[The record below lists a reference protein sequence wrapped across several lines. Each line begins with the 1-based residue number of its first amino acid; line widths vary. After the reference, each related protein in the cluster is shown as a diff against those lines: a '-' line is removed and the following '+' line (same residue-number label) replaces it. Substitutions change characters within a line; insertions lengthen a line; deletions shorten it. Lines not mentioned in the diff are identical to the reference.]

1 MAAKALITPFAA
13 FNYHPHQAE
22 AVHWMLDREA
32 EDASHTCGGI
42 LADEMGLGKTWMTI
56 GLLLNAP
63 VEATLL
69 LVPPVLQPQWCD
81 ALTDSG
87 ISYSVLGPAS
97 AAAGKSPWRIVPGA
111 RADIHVYLTTY
122 DRAVYQSAELLTQA
136 FDRILCDEGHV
147 LRNGPKTKRYRT
159 LSGIAAPRRWILS
172 ATPVQNKKSDFRNLL
187 LFLGMPVEALRKD
200 LARIADDVVMR
211 RVVDDVRDVVTTMP
225 KLRPLHIV
233 HPVKFAEESEEERTF
248 NALMGRF
255 EYAVEASLRGTVIL
269 ELYLRI
275 RQFIAHPSIY
285 CEAMKRKFPATYK
298 RTWTESGAKHTA
310 FKALLAT
317 EEKAPTIV
325 FGHFRK
331 ELDFAKSALEA
342 AGYEVYMIRG
352 GMTERVRSLA
362 VSKSREAAA
371 AGRPVAVL
379 LQIVAG
385 SAGLNLQHCRRI
397 VFLSSHWNPS
407 VVDQAIARSYRMGQ
421 TERVT
426 VHHLLLAD
434 DAEKNLDRY
443 MAAKHAM
450 KRLCALEIHPKL
462 FSDCAADDK
471 VISQSLD
478 AALDLDLDFDL

>member
-1 MAAKALITPFAA
+1 
-13 FNYHPHQAE
+13 
-22 AVHWMLDREA
+22 
-32 EDASHTCGGI
+32 
-42 LADEMGLGKTWMTI
+42 
-56 GLLLNAP
+56 

-81 ALTDSG
+81 ALLDSG
-87 ISYSVLGPAS
+87 ISYSVLGPVS
-97 AAAGKSPWRIVPGA
+97 RKGSSPWRIVPGA
-111 RADIHVYLTTY
+111 RAGIHVYLTTY
-122 DRAVYQSAELLTQA
+122 DRAVYQSAELLSQA
-136 FDRILCDEGHV
+136 FDRIICDEGHV
-147 LRNGPKTKRYRT
+147 LRNGPKTKRYNT
-159 LSGIAAPRRWILS
+159 LSRLAAPRRWILS

-200 LARIADDVVMR
+200 LVPIANDVIMR
-211 RVVDDVRDVVTTMP
+211 RIVDDVRDVITAMP
-225 KLRPLHIV
+225 KLRPVHIV
-233 HPVKFAEESEEERTF
+233 HPVKFEEESEEERTF

-298 RTWTESGAKHTA
+298 RTWTESGAKHEA

-317 EEKAPTIV
+317 EEKVPTIV

-331 ELDFAKSALEA
+331 ELDFAQAALTT
-342 AGYEVYMIRG
+342 AGYEVYLIRG
-352 GMTERVRSLA
+352 GMTDRLRSLA
-362 VSKSREAAA
+362 VSKSKEAAA

-385 SAGLNLQHCRRI
+385 SAGLNLQHCSRI
-397 VFLSSHWNPS
+397 VFLSSHWNPA
-407 VVDQAIARSYRMGQ
+407 VVDQAIARAYRMGQ
-421 TERVT
+421 TERVE

-434 DAEKNLDRY
+434 GAEKNLDRY
-443 MAAKHAM
+443 MAAKHAT

-471 VISQSLD
+471 AISQSLD
-478 AALDLDLDFDL
+478 AALDDDLDFGL